1 MLIFSTYFQSPLGL
15 IHLNSDGKFLTS
27 AYFQDHENLKNQS
40 TTVFKEDLKI
50 FQEAKTFLNDY
61 FQKRNPHFAQDK
73 LKLDD
78 NAFRNAVYA
87 ILFETSFGELITYGQ
102 IAKRLLSIKHL
113 KNMSPQAIGNAV
125 SHNPIS
131 IIIPCHRVIGVDGSL
146 NGYSGG
152 IFRKLELL
160 KHEGHQESE
169 FLL

>member
-15 IHLNSDGKFLTS
+15 IHLNSDGKFLTG

-87 ILFETSFGELITYGQ
+87 ILFETSLV
-102 IAKRLLSIKHL
+102 
-113 KNMSPQAIGNAV
+113 N
-125 SHNPIS
+125 
-131 IIIPCHRVIGVDGSL
+131 
-146 NGYSGG
+146 
-152 IFRKLELL
+152 
-160 KHEGHQESE
+160 
-169 FLL
+169 